1 VSDLRVLSE
10 SEKRWNIALQIPPSV
25 LAALREFHPVIAQVL
40 YNRGQDTP
48 EKARAFLDGGDGA
61 LHNPFALHGMA
72 QAVERIRRAIKRG
85 EQIVVYGDFDADG
98 VTSTALLVQALR
110 ALGAH
115 VEPYIPHRVDEGYG
129 LNFEALRTL
138 HQQGT
143 SLVVTVDCGIRSVE
157 EVAYGQRLGLD
168 LIVTDHHSVGEALPP
183 AVAVIDPKIDTRRR
197 LEEGRTNGYPEDM
210 LAGVGVAYK
219 LAQALFSV
227 AESQDR
233 RPPPLR
239 LDDLLDLVALGTV
252 ADLVPL
258 DRLENRELVRRGLQ
272 VLNRAQRPGVYE
284 LMEVAGVRPEQC
296 NATSIGFMLGPRI
309 NAAGRLDSAMI
320 AYELLSTQDMA
331 RASELA
337 QHLQALNVER
347 QELTLQAVEVAR
359 EQAFDSGQD
368 LPLIFATSSG
378 FRPGIVGLVAGRLC
392 EEFYRPAVVV
402 QQGETE
408 SRGSCRSIDEFD
420 ITDALD
426 ECADLLVRHGGHA
439 QAAGFTVLNE
449 NLPKLRE
456 RLMQLAAERL
466 DGEDLRPSLDVDAE
480 VPFDQLT
487 ETLADE
493 LRRLEPTGA
502 GNDAPLFVTRG
513 VRVVEARRVG
523 QEGKHLRLRLSN
535 GVQFLDGIAFKFGDW
550 AERLEGMMDI
560 AYHLE
565 INEWNGRRRPQ
576 LNIQDLRPA
585 GRPG

>member
-1 VSDLRVLSE
+1 VPDLRVLSE
-10 SEKRWNIALQIPPSV
+10 SEKRWNIAPRIPPSV
-25 LAALREFHPVIAQVL
+25 LATLREFHPVIAQVL

-48 EKARAFLDGGDGA
+48 QKARAFLDGGDDA

-72 QAVERIRRAIKRG
+72 QAVQRIRRAIRGG

-98 VTSTALLVQALR
+98 VTSTALLVQALQ
-110 ALGAH
+110 ALGAR

-138 HQQGT
+138 HRQGT

-157 EVAYGQRLGLD
+157 EVAYGRRLGLD

-227 AESQDR
+227 AQSQDR

-258 DRLENRELVRRGLQ
+258 DRLENRELVRRGLH

-337 QHLQALNVER
+337 QQLQALNVER

-359 EQAFDSGQD
+359 EQAFDSSQD

-449 NLPKLRE
+449 NLPRLRE

-466 DGEDLRPSLDVDAE
+466 DGEDLRPLLDIDAE
-480 VPFDQLT
+480 VPFDQLS
-487 ETLADE
+487 EALADE

-502 GNDAPLFVTRG
+502 GNNAPLFVTRG

-535 GVQFLDGIAFKFGDW
+535 GVQSLDGIAFKFGDW
-550 AERLEGMMDI
+550 AERLEGTMDI
-560 AYHLE
+560 VYHLE

>member
-1 VSDLRVLSE
+1 MPDLRALSE
-10 SEKRWNIALQIPPSV
+10 SEKRWNIAPRVPPSV
-25 LAALREFHPVIAQVL
+25 LATLRAFHPVIAQVL

-72 QAVERIRRAIKRG
+72 QAVERIRRAIKRD

-98 VTSTALLVQALR
+98 VTSTVLLVQALR
-110 ALGAH
+110 ALGAR

-129 LNFEALRTL
+129 LNFEALRAL
-138 HQQGT
+138 RQQGT

-157 EVAYGQRLGLD
+157 EVAYGRRLGLD
-168 LIVTDHHSVGEALPP
+168 LIVTDHHSVGEELPP
-183 AVAVIDPKIDTRRR
+183 ALAVIDPKIDARQR

-210 LAGVGVAYK
+210 LAGVGVVYK

-233 RPPPLR
+233 RPPSLP

-258 DRLENRELVRRGLQ
+258 DRPENRELVRRGLQ

-309 NAAGRLDSAMI
+309 NAAGRLDSAML
-320 AYELLSTQDMA
+320 AYELLSTHDMA

-337 QHLQALNVER
+337 QQLQALNVER

-359 EQAFDSGQD
+359 EQAFDTGQD
-368 LPLIFATSSG
+368 TPLIFATSSD

-456 RLMQLAAERL
+456 RLLQLAAERL
-466 DGEDLRPSLDVDAE
+466 DGQDLRPSLNVDAE

-487 ETLADE
+487 EMLADE

-523 QEGKHLRLRLSN
+523 QEGRHLRLRLSN

-550 AERLEGMMDI
+550 AEHLEGMMDI

-565 INEWNGRRRPQ
+565 INEWNGHRRPQ
-576 LNIQDLRPA
+576 LNIQDLRPPA
-585 GRPG
+585 RPD

>member
-1 VSDLRVLSE
+1 MSDLRVLSE

>member
-1 VSDLRVLSE
+1 MPDLRVLSE
-10 SEKRWNIALQIPPSV
+10 SEKRWNIAPRIPPSV
-25 LAALREFHPVIAQVL
+25 LATLREFHPVIAQVL

-48 EKARAFLDGGDGA
+48 QKARAFLDGGDDA

-72 QAVERIRRAIKRG
+72 QAVQRIRRAIRGG

-98 VTSTALLVQALR
+98 VTSTALLVQALQ
-110 ALGAH
+110 ALGAR

-138 HQQGT
+138 HRQGT

-157 EVAYGQRLGLD
+157 EVAYGRRLGLD

-227 AESQDR
+227 AQSQDR

-258 DRLENRELVRRGLQ
+258 DRLENRELVRRGLH

-337 QHLQALNVER
+337 QQLQALNVER

-359 EQAFDSGQD
+359 EQAFDSSQD

-449 NLPKLRE
+449 NLPRLRE

-466 DGEDLRPSLDVDAE
+466 DGEDLRPLLDIDAE
-480 VPFDQLT
+480 VPFDQLS
-487 ETLADE
+487 EALADE

-502 GNDAPLFVTRG
+502 GNNAPLFVTRG

-535 GVQFLDGIAFKFGDW
+535 GVQSLDGIAFKFGDW
-550 AERLEGMMDI
+550 AERLEGTMDI
-560 AYHLE
+560 VYHLE

>member
-1 VSDLRVLSE
+1 MSDLRVLSE

-110 ALGAH
+110 ALGAR

-239 LDDLLDLVALGTV
+239 LGDLLDLVALGTV

>member
-1 VSDLRVLSE
+1 MSDLRVLSE

-110 ALGAH
+110 ALGAR

>member
-1 VSDLRVLSE
+1 MPDLRALSE
-10 SEKRWNIALQIPPSV
+10 SEKRWNIAPRVPPSV
-25 LAALREFHPVIAQVL
+25 LATLRAFHPVIAQVL

-72 QAVERIRRAIKRG
+72 QAVERIRRAIKRD

-98 VTSTALLVQALR
+98 VTSTVLLVQALR
-110 ALGAH
+110 ALGAR

-129 LNFEALRTL
+129 LNFEALRAL
-138 HQQGT
+138 RQQGT

-157 EVAYGQRLGLD
+157 EVAYGRRLGLD
-168 LIVTDHHSVGEALPP
+168 LIVTDHHSVGEELPP
-183 AVAVIDPKIDTRRR
+183 ALAVIDPKIDARQR

-210 LAGVGVAYK
+210 LAGVGVVYK

-233 RPPPLR
+233 RPPSLP

-258 DRLENRELVRRGLQ
+258 DRPENRELVRRGLQ

-309 NAAGRLDSAMI
+309 NAAGRLDSAML
-320 AYELLSTQDMA
+320 AYELLSTHDMA

-337 QHLQALNVER
+337 QQLQALNVER

-359 EQAFDSGQD
+359 EQAFDTGQD
-368 LPLIFATSSG
+368 TPLIFAASSD

-456 RLMQLAAERL
+456 RLLQLAAERL
-466 DGEDLRPSLDVDAE
+466 DGQDLRPSLNVDAE

-523 QEGKHLRLRLSN
+523 QEGRHLRLRLSN

-550 AERLEGMMDI
+550 AEHLEGMMDI

-565 INEWNGRRRPQ
+565 INEWNGHRRPQ
-576 LNIQDLRPA
+576 LNIQDLRPPA
-585 GRPG
+585 RPD